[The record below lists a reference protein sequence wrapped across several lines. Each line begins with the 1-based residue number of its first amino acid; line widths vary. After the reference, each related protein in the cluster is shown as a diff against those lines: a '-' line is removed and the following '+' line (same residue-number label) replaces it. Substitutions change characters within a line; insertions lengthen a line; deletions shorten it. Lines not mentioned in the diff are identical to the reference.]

1 MAENR
6 ELILALA
13 ELAYSIAFV
22 DGVLQDGERLTF
34 ESNIDAMLGERASI
48 AKNHFA
54 LLDERV
60 TPNVE
65 QAYRN
70 VMFAIVRNKEDFT
83 GELKN
88 MFIQVI
94 ENLANSVCGL
104 RELESR
110 MVERFKKDVELI

>member
-6 ELILALA
+6 ELIQALA

-22 DGVLQDGERLTF
+22 DGELQESERRAF
-34 ESNIDAMLGERASI
+34 ESNIDALLGERASI

-65 QAYRN
+65 HAYRN
-70 VMFAIVRNKEDFT
+70 VMFAIVRNRQDFDD
-83 GELKN
+83 ELKKT
-88 MFIQVI
+88 FIEVI
-94 ENLANSVCGL
+94 EKLAHSVYGL
-104 RELESR
+104 REQESHL
-110 MVERFKKDVELI
+110 VERFKKDVELI